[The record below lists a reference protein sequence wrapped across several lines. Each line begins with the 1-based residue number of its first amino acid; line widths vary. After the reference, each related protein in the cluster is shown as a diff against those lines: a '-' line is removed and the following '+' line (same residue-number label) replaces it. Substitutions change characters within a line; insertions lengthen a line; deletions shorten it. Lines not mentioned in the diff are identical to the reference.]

1 MKKVL
6 AVLIALILF
15 GGPKDSA
22 HATELICELGQRM
35 SIAGDQ
41 SIDNVIHL
49 IWRGQGYNLQR
60 IGTSSGA
67 HRFEH
72 SDSGLLWIGI
82 PAKGML
88 LDTKRGTPLANECR
102 TAEQQRSRR

>member
-6 AVLIALILF
+6 TVLAALILF
-15 GGPKDSA
+15 CGTEDSA
-22 HATELICELGQRM
+22 DATELICELGQRM

-41 SIDNVIHL
+41 GIDNAIHL
-49 IWRGQGYNLQR
+49 IWRGQDYTLQR

-72 SDSGLLWIGI
+72 SDSGLIWIGI
-82 PAKGML
+82 PTKGML
-88 LDTKRGTPLANECR
+88 LDTKRGTPLANECK
-102 TAEQQRSRR
+102 TAEQQRTQ